1 MSNSNLFTNYAAKP
15 CLLNL
20 IFKKAAS
27 FNLVMKKVEAIV
39 RAERLPLVKEHLREM
54 GIGGMTITN
63 VSGWSKQR
71 ELHLQWRGLPV
82 SYDLIP
88 RSKFEVVIP
97 DDQLELVLKTITD
110 NARTGEHG
118 DGVIFVSNLDDAIN
132 IATLDRG
139 EKAIK

>member
-1 MSNSNLFTNYAAKP
+1 
-15 CLLNL
+15 
-20 IFKKAAS
+20 
-27 FNLVMKKVEAIV
+27 MKKVEAIV

-63 VSGWSKQR
+63 VLGWSKQR

-88 RSKFEVVIP
+88 RSKFEIVIP

-132 IATLDRG
+132 IATLERG
-139 EKAIK
+139 EKAVK

>member
-1 MSNSNLFTNYAAKP
+1 LKEESINFLA
-15 CLLNL
+15 
-20 IFKKAAS
+20 
-27 FNLVMKKVEAIV
+27 MKRVEAIV
-39 RAERLPLVKEHLREM
+39 RVERLPIVKEHLREI
-54 GIGGMTITN
+54 GIGGMTITS

-88 RSKFEVVIP
+88 RSKFEIIIP
-97 DDQLELVLKTITD
+97 DDQLDFVLKTITE

-118 DGVIFVSNLDDAIN
+118 DGLIFVTNVEEAIN

>member
-1 MSNSNLFTNYAAKP
+1 
-15 CLLNL
+15 
-20 IFKKAAS
+20 
-27 FNLVMKKVEAIV
+27 MKEDSINFLAMKRVEAIV
-39 RAERLPLVKEHLREM
+39 RVERLPIVKEHLREI
-54 GIGGMTITN
+54 GIGGMTITS

-88 RSKFEVVIP
+88 RSKFEIIIP
-97 DDQLELVLKTITD
+97 DDQLDFVLKTITE

-118 DGVIFVSNLDDAIN
+118 DGLIFVTNVEDAIN

>member
-1 MSNSNLFTNYAAKP
+1 
-15 CLLNL
+15 
-20 IFKKAAS
+20 
-27 FNLVMKKVEAIV
+27 MKEESINFLAMKRVEAIV
-39 RAERLPLVKEHLREM
+39 RVERLPIVKEHLREI
-54 GIGGMTITN
+54 GIGGMTITS

-88 RSKFEVVIP
+88 RSKFEIIIP
-97 DDQLELVLKTITD
+97 DDRLDFVLKTITE

-118 DGVIFVSNLDDAIN
+118 DGLIFVSNVEEAIN

-139 EKAIK
+139 EKAIS

>member
-1 MSNSNLFTNYAAKP
+1 
-15 CLLNL
+15 
-20 IFKKAAS
+20 
-27 FNLVMKKVEAIV
+27 MKRVEAIV
-39 RAERLPLVKEHLREM
+39 RVERLPIVKEHLREI
-54 GIGGMTITN
+54 GIGGMTITS

-88 RSKFEVVIP
+88 RSKFEIIIP
-97 DDQLELVLKTITD
+97 DDQLDFVLKTITE

-118 DGVIFVSNLDDAIN
+118 DGLIFVTNVEDAIN

>member
-1 MSNSNLFTNYAAKP
+1 
-15 CLLNL
+15 
-20 IFKKAAS
+20 
-27 FNLVMKKVEAIV
+27 
-39 RAERLPLVKEHLREM
+39 
-54 GIGGMTITN
+54 MTITS

-88 RSKFEVVIP
+88 RSKFEILIP
-97 DDQLELVLKTITD
+97 DDMLDFVLKTITE

-118 DGVIFVSNLDDAIN
+118 DGLIFVSNVEEAIN